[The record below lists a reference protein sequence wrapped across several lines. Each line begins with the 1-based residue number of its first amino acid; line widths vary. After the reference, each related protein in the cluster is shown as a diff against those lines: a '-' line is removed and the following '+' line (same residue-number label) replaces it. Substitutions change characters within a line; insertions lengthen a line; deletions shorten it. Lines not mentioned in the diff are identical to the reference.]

1 MKKVEKDRIINI
13 DDNLFDKRFL
23 FEVFGVSRNDTSI
36 IFMEDLLKLRKNEE
50 LEKNI
55 GDKYAIYSNVYSSE
69 DELEIFKNLFDEA
82 IKEGKKIHIV
92 WITLQEELD
101 ILEAYYEDLGFMR
114 EDINCFRVDFSR
126 VLVSA
131 SVKIENLM
139 WRGSDY
145 KRMWK
150 SIYFI
155 PPIREAGQVKSMF
168 KWINR
173 WSIAGLYMW
182 DMNQE
187 KQDFLNFSLTNED
200 IIALN
205 LAKVLSFNLK
215 DVCRDKK
222 FFVSTWEEKELILN
236 Y

>member
-23 FEVFGVSRNDTSI
+23 FEVFSVSKNDTQI
-36 IFMEDLLKLRKNEE
+36 IFMEDLLKLKKNEE

-55 GDKYAIYSNVYSSE
+55 WQKYAIYSNVYSSW

-82 IKEGKKIHIV
+82 IRIGKKIHIV

-101 ILEAYYEDLGFMR
+101 ILEKYYEELWFMR

-126 VLVSA
+126 VLISA

-145 KRMWK
+145 KRMGEK
-150 SIYFI
+150 IYFI
-155 PPIREAGQVKSMF
+155 PPIREAGEVKAMF

-173 WSIAGLYMW
+173 WSIAWLFLW
-182 DMNQE
+182 DINQE

-205 LAKVLSFNLK
+205 LAKVLSYNLK
-215 DVCRDKK
+215 DEW
-222 FFVSTWEEKELILN
+222 FTWEEKEIILN

>member
-1 MKKVEKDRIINI
+1 MKKVEKNSIENI

-23 FEVFGVSRNDTSI
+23 FEVFGVSKNDTQI
-36 IFMEDLLKLRKNEE
+36 IFMEDLLKLKKNEE

-55 GDKYAIYSNVYSSE
+55 GQKYAIYSNVYSSR

-82 IKEGKKIHIV
+82 IKTAKKIHIV
-92 WITLQEELD
+92 GITLQEELD
-101 ILEAYYEDLGFMR
+101 ILEKYYEELGFMR

-126 VLVSA
+126 VLISA

-145 KRMWK
+145 KRMGEK
-150 SIYFI
+150 IYFI
-155 PPIREAGQVKSMF
+155 PPIREAGEVKAMF
-168 KWINR
+168 KGINR
-173 WSIAGLYMW
+173 GSIAGLYLG

-205 LAKVLSFNLK
+205 LAKVLSYNLK
-215 DVCRDKK
+215 DAGLVG
-222 FFVSTWEEKELILN
+222 EEKEIILN

>member
-1 MKKVEKDRIINI
+1 MKKVNKDSIENI
-13 DDNLFDKRFL
+13 DENLFDKRFL
-23 FEVFGVSRNDTSI
+23 FEVFGVSRNDTQI

-55 GDKYAIYSNVYSSE
+55 WQKYAIYSNVYSRV

-82 IKEGKKIHIV
+82 IKTGNKIHIV

-101 ILEAYYEDLGFMR
+101 ILEKYYEDLGFMR
-114 EDINCFRVDFSR
+114 EDINCFRVDFSQ

-145 KRMWK
+145 KRMWEK
-150 SIYFI
+150 IYFI
-155 PPIREAGQVKSMF
+155 PPIREAWEVKAMF

-173 WSIAGLYMW
+173 WSIAWLYLW
-182 DMNQE
+182 EMNQE

-205 LAKVLSFNLK
+205 LAKVLSYNLK
-215 DVCRDKK
+215 DAGLI
-222 FFVSTWEEKELILN
+222 WEEKEIILN

>member
-23 FEVFGVSRNDTSI
+23 FEVFLVSRNDTQV
-36 IFMEDLLKLRKNEE
+36 IFMEDLLKLKKNEE

-55 GDKYAIYSNVYSSE
+55 GQKYAIYSNVYSAR

-101 ILEAYYEDLGFMR
+101 ILEAYYEELGFMR
-114 EDINCFRVDFSR
+114 EDINCFRVDFSK

-145 KRMWK
+145 KRMWEK
-150 SIYFI
+150 IYFI
-155 PPIREAGQVKSMF
+155 PPIREAWEVKAMF

-173 WSIAGLYMW
+173 WSIAGLYLW

-215 DVCRDKK
+215 DVG
-222 FFVSTWEEKELILN
+222 FSWEEKELILN

>member
-23 FEVFGVSRNDTSI
+23 FEVFGVSKNDTQI
-36 IFMEDLLKLRKNEE
+36 IFMEDLLKLKRNEE

-55 GDKYAIYSNVYSSE
+55 WQKYAIYSNVYSSW

-82 IKEGKKIHIV
+82 IKTGNKIHIV
-92 WITLQEELD
+92 WISLQEELD
-101 ILEAYYEDLGFMR
+101 ILEKYYEELWFMR

-145 KRMWK
+145 KRMWEK
-150 SIYFI
+150 IYFI
-155 PPIREAGQVKSMF
+155 PPIREAGEVKAMF

-173 WSIAGLYMW
+173 WSIAWLYLW
-182 DMNQE
+182 NMNQE
-187 KQDFLNFSLTNED
+187 NQDFLNFSLTNED

-205 LAKVLSFNLK
+205 LAKVLSYNLK
-215 DVCRDKK
+215 DAGLA
-222 FFVSTWEEKELILN
+222 WEEKEIILN

>member
-1 MKKVEKDRIINI
+1 MKKVYKNSIENI

-23 FEVFGVSRNDTSI
+23 FEVFSVWKNDTQI
-36 IFMEDLLKLRKNEE
+36 IFMEDLLKLNKNEE

-55 GDKYAIYSNVYSSE
+55 WQKYAIYSNVYSAR
-69 DELEIFKNLFDEA
+69 DELEIFKNLFNEA
-82 IKEGKKIHIV
+82 ITTGKKIHIV

-101 ILEAYYEDLGFMR
+101 ILEEYYEKEWFMR

-145 KRMWK
+145 KRMGEK
-150 SIYFI
+150 IYFI
-155 PPIREAGQVKSMF
+155 PPIREAGEVKAMF

-173 WSIAGLYMW
+173 WSIAGLYLW
-182 DMNQE
+182 NMNQE

-205 LAKVLSFNLK
+205 LAKVLSYNLK
-215 DVCRDKK
+215 DAGLIWEKK
-222 FFVSTWEEKELILN
+222 EIILN

>member
-1 MKKVEKDRIINI
+1 MKKVNKDSIENI
-13 DDNLFDKRFL
+13 DENLFDKKFL
-23 FEVFGVSRNDTSI
+23 FEVFGVSRNDSQV

-55 GDKYAIYSNVYSSE
+55 WQKYAIYSNVYSRA

-82 IKEGKKIHIV
+82 IKTDKKIHIV

-101 ILEAYYEDLGFMR
+101 ILEKYYEDLGFMR
-114 EDINCFRVDFSR
+114 EDINCFRVDFSK
-126 VLVSA
+126 VLLSA

-139 WRGSDY
+139 WRWSDY
-145 KRMWK
+145 KRMGAR
-150 SIYFI
+150 IYFI
-155 PPIREAGQVKSMF
+155 PPIREAWEVKAMF

-173 WSIAGLYMW
+173 WSIAGIYLW
-182 DMNQE
+182 LMNQE

-205 LAKVLSFNLK
+205 LAKVLSYNLK
-215 DVCRDKK
+215 DANL
-222 FFVSTWEEKELILN
+222 SWEEKELILN

>member
-1 MKKVEKDRIINI
+1 MKKVYKDKILNI
-13 DDNLFDKRFL
+13 DENLFYKRFL
-23 FEVFGVSRNDTSI
+23 FEVFVVSRNDAQI

-55 GDKYAIYSNVYSSE
+55 WQKYAIYSNVYSSS
-69 DELEIFKNLFDEA
+69 DELEIFTEIFENA
-82 IKEGKKIHIV
+82 IKTWNKVHIV

-101 ILEAYYEDLGFMR
+101 MLEKYYTDLWFMR
-114 EDINCFRVDFSR
+114 DDINCFRVDYSK
-126 VLVSA
+126 VVVSA

-139 WRGSDY
+139 WRWSDY

-150 SIYFI
+150 QIYFI
-155 PPIREAGQVKSMF
+155 PPVREAGQVKAMF

-173 WSIAGLYMW
+173 GSIAGIYLW
-182 DMNQE
+182 EMNAE
-187 KQDFLNFSLTNED
+187 KENFLNFSLTNED

-205 LAKVLSFNLK
+205 LAKVLSYNLK
-215 DVCRDKK
+215 EAWL
-222 FFVSTWEEKELILN
+222 SWEEKEIILN

>member
-1 MKKVEKDRIINI
+1 MKKVYKDKILNI
-13 DDNLFDKRFL
+13 DENFFDKRFL
-23 FEVFGVSRNDTSI
+23 FEVFRVSRNDTQI

-55 GDKYAIYSNVYSSE
+55 WQKYAIYSNVYSSA
-69 DELEIFKNLFDEA
+69 DELEIFMSIFENA
-82 IKEGKKIHIV
+82 IKTWNKVHIV

-101 ILEAYYEDLGFMR
+101 ILEKYYTDLWFMR
-114 EDINCFRVDFSR
+114 DDINCFRVDFSK
-126 VLVSA
+126 VVVSA

-139 WRGSDY
+139 WRWSDY

-150 SIYFI
+150 DIYFI
-155 PPIREAGQVKSMF
+155 PPVREAGQVKAMF

-173 WSIAGLYMW
+173 WSIAGIYLW
-182 DMNQE
+182 EMNAE
-187 KQDFLNFSLTNED
+187 KENFLNFSLTNED

-205 LAKVLSFNLK
+205 LAKVLSYNLK
-215 DVCRDKK
+215 EAWL
-222 FFVSTWEEKELILN
+222 SWEEKEIILN

>member
-1 MKKVEKDRIINI
+1 MKKVGKNSIENI
-13 DDNLFDKRFL
+13 DENLFDKRFL
-23 FEVFGVSRNDTSI
+23 FEVFGVSRNDTQI

-55 GDKYAIYSNVYSSE
+55 WQKYAIYSNVYSRA

-82 IKEGKKIHIV
+82 IKTSKKIHIV

-101 ILEAYYEDLGFMR
+101 ILEKYYEDLGFMR

-126 VLVSA
+126 VLLSA

-145 KRMWK
+145 KRMWEK
-150 SIYFI
+150 IYFI
-155 PPIREAGQVKSMF
+155 PPIREAGEVKAMF

-173 WSIAGLYMW
+173 GSIAGLYIW
-182 DMNQE
+182 EMNQE

-205 LAKVLSFNLK
+205 LAKVLSYNLK
-215 DVCRDKK
+215 DAGLI
-222 FFVSTWEEKELILN
+222 WEEKEIILN

>member
-1 MKKVEKDRIINI
+1 MKKVGNSTIENI
-13 DDNLFDKRFL
+13 DENLFDKRFL
-23 FEVFGVSRNDTSI
+23 FEVFGVSKNDSQI
-36 IFMEDLLKLRKNEE
+36 VFMEDLLKLRKNEE

-55 GDKYAIYSNVYSSE
+55 GQKYAIYSNVYSQA
-69 DELEIFKNLFDEA
+69 DELEIFKNLFEESL
-82 IKEGKKIHIV
+82 KTGKKIHIV

-101 ILEAYYEDLGFMR
+101 ILEKYYEDLGFMR
-114 EDINCFRVDFSR
+114 EDINCFRVDFSK

-131 SVKIENLM
+131 SVKIENIM

-145 KRMWK
+145 KRMWEK
-150 SIYFI
+150 IYFI
-155 PPIREAGQVKSMF
+155 PPIREAGEVKAMF

-173 WSIAGLYMW
+173 WSIAGLYIW
-182 DMNQE
+182 EMNQE

-205 LAKVLSFNLK
+205 LAKVLSYNLK
-215 DVCRDKK
+215 DANLI
-222 FFVSTWEEKELILN
+222 WEEKEIILN